1 MLCNKCGKF
10 PFCEHAD
17 VNIHECDKY
26 VKRVVNLMECDDE
39 ELKATLKNIGQN
51 KEMSLYEMEQKEKR
65 LIKELKYI
73 IADANLTSDWRTTIE
88 DTIKLLEN
96 KQMKGN

>member
-26 VKRVVNLMECDDE
+26 VKRVVNLMNCDDE
-39 ELKATLKNIGQN
+39 KLKATREK
-51 KEMSLYEMEQKEKR
+51 SLYEMDQEEKR

-96 KQMKGN
+96 K

>member
-17 VNIHECDKY
+17 ADIHECDKY
-26 VKRVVNLMECDDE
+26 VKRVVNLMECDNE
-39 ELKATLKNIGQN
+39 ELKATREL
-51 KEMSLYEMEQKEKR
+51 SLYEMDQEEKK

>member
-17 VNIHECDKY
+17 ADIHECDKY

-51 KEMSLYEMEQKEKR
+51 KEMSLYEMDQEEKR

-88 DTIKLLEN
+88 DTIKLLET
-96 KQMKGN
+96 KGKNE

>member
-26 VKRVVNLMECDDE
+26 VKRVVNLMNCDDE
-39 ELKATLKNIGQN
+39 ELKATREK
-51 KEMSLYEMEQKEKR
+51 SLYEMDQEEKR

-88 DTIKLLEN
+88 DTIKYLEN

>member
-26 VKRVVNLMECDDE
+26 VKRVVNLMNCDDE
-39 ELKATLKNIGQN
+39 ELKTREK
-51 KEMSLYEMEQKEKR
+51 SLYEMDQEEKR

-96 KQMKGN
+96 KQMEGN

>member
-1 MLCNKCGKF
+1 MDLDN
-10 PFCEHAD
+10 
-17 VNIHECDKY
+17 
-26 VKRVVNLMECDDE
+26 E
-39 ELKATLKNIGQN
+39 ELKATLKNINQS
-51 KEMSLYEMEQKEKR
+51 KEMSLYEMEQEEKR

>member
-26 VKRVVNLMECDDE
+26 VKSVVNLMKCDDE
-39 ELKATLKNIGQN
+39 ELKATSEK
-51 KEMSLYEMEQKEKR
+51 SLYEMDQEEKR